1 MPASKHQ
8 IPGRSQELV
17 KQETMS
23 SIEKQSSQ
31 HQERDSLEDQN
42 RSIRP

>member
-17 KQETMS
+17 KQETVF
-23 SIEKQSSQ
+23 
-31 HQERDSLEDQN
+31 N
-42 RSIRP
+42 RKAILPTTRKRQLGRSK